1 MVNFTDLA
9 TELVS
14 LIFSAAQRVSGAQD
28 LGPSD
33 ARRPP
38 NDSIKR
44 QFRTA
49 LSISQ
54 VCQRWR
60 DVSLALPELWTSV
73 YLTTRMCQNPEL
85 CLQLFAR
92 SEAFPL
98 RLQVSL
104 CPPDKRRR
112 PTNIFA
118 LISPSTGLLDL
129 PSVLGTDVLDRCIQL
144 RVEGTSAN
152 IRSTL
157 HAFAN
162 RCASRML
169 NGEGTL
175 PLEEL
180 CVTRQTACAT
190 SMNPEP
196 LHLSSISPGIKYLR
210 SSGITFA
217 GFPQGIMEEVVLED
231 VCLDR
236 ANYRALLCSSG
247 VKKLTLRRVTLPTG
261 LDFDDMHLPD
271 FLQWQEHHLNQDM
284 RLEHLE
290 LDSIV
295 DYARDNNDRHINFA
309 SFYKETLIPACSG
322 TLKTLT
328 LQNLSGLATTAF
340 NRFMAQTEEEFGISF
355 PNVEEV
361 VLHNVPFEAEANFVS
376 NMRVA
381 FPKYRQMKVTKMGKL
396 ELLARRWTSCVAL

>member
-14 LIFSAAQRVSGAQD
+14 LIFADAQSVSGPQD
-28 LGPSD
+28 LGTD
-33 ARRPP
+33 ARWPP

-85 CLQLFAR
+85 CLQLLVR
-92 SEAFPL
+92 SEDFPL
-98 RLQVSL
+98 RLQVN
-104 CPPDKRRR
+104 CPPDKPRR
-112 PTNIFA
+112 PTNIFT
-118 LISPSTGLLDL
+118 LISSSTGLSEL

-169 NGEGTL
+169 NGEGTV

-180 CVTRQTACAT
+180 CVIRQTACVT

-210 SSGITFA
+210 SSGITFT
-217 GFPQGIMEEVVLED
+217 GFPQCIMEKVVLED

-261 LDFDDMHLPD
+261 LDFDDMHLLD

-295 DYARDNNDRHINFA
+295 DYARGNNDHINFA

-340 NRFMAQTEEEFGISF
+340 NRFMAQTEEEGIAF

-361 VLHNVPFEAEANFVS
+361 VLHNVPFEREANFVS